1 MSGLEERVVLV
12 TGGGHGIGKA
22 YCEEIARRGGSPV
35 VADIDGEA
43 AERVAASI
51 GTGSAVAI
59 ETDVADLE
67 SCRAAAAAAL
77 SAFGRIDGLVNNA
90 ALFSR
95 IPVNRGRFD
104 EIDPQEWDRVMEVNV
119 KGTWQMCLAVVP
131 AMEDRGYGKI
141 VNVSSGTALKGS
153 AGRSH
158 YVTSKAAV
166 LGLTKSLAWELG
178 ASGIRVNA
186 IAPGNTLSEDDPDDE
201 TLGRRR
207 AAANRRALPL
217 VEKPG
222 DLVGTVAYLLSADSD
237 FVTGQTVVVDGGGHM
252 H

>member
-1 MSGLEERVVLV
+1 
-12 TGGGHGIGKA
+12 
-22 YCEEIARRGGSPV
+22 

-51 GTGSAVAI
+51 GAASAVAVK
-59 ETDVADLE
+59 TDVADLE
-67 SCRAAAAAAL
+67 SCRAAAEAAL

-104 EIDPQEWDRVMEVNV
+104 EIDPAEWDRVMEVNV

-131 AMEDRGYGKI
+131 AMEERAYGKI

-201 TLGRRR
+201 TLGRRK

-217 VEKPG
+217 VETPA
-222 DLVGTVAYLLSADSD
+222 DLVGTVAYLLSPDSD
-237 FVTGQTVVVDGGGHM
+237 FLTGQTIVVDGGGHM